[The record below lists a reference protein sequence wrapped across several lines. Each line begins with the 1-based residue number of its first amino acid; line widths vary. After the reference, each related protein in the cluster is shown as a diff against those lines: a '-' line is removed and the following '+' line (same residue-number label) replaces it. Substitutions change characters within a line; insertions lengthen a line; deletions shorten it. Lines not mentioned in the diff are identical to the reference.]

1 MWLLEVLHMKK
12 IAVFDAKKYD
22 QKSFEIYKNKY
33 EFIYYKD
40 RLTINTVKLADGADA
55 VICFVNDEL
64 NDEVLTKLN
73 SFNIHAVF
81 LRCAGY
87 NNVDLYSAFKNKIH
101 IARVP
106 AYSPYAIAEH
116 AFALI
121 LSLNRH
127 IHKAYIRSRDFNFNL
142 EGLKGFDLYNKT
154 IGVIGT
160 GKIGRVFI
168 DIAKGFGMNVI
179 CYDPYPI
186 KDIGLNYVSLEEIY
200 RSSDIISLHCPLTND
215 NHHMI
220 NEDSIKQMKD
230 GVMIINTSRGGL
242 IDSKALLEG
251 LKDKKI
257 GSVGLDVYE
266 EEANLFYKDNSFKII
281 DNDNLS
287 LLISMPNVII
297 TSHQAYL
304 TEEALNNI
312 AETTVKNLD
321 DYFNNKLI
329 TNELCYHCEKSGNPQ
344 ECYKNRKKNCF

>member
-1 MWLLEVLHMKK
+1 MKR
-12 IAVFDAKKYD
+12 VVVYDAKKYD
-22 QKSFEIYKNKY
+22 EKSFEIYKDKY
-33 EFIYYKD
+33 EFIYFKD
-40 RLTINTVKLADGADA
+40 RLSSSTAILAKGADA
-55 VICFVNDEL
+55 VMCFVNDEL
-64 NDEVLTKLN
+64 NDEVLTTLS
-73 SFNIHAVF
+73 SFNIHGVF

-87 NNVDLYSAFKNKIH
+87 NNVDLLSAYKNKIH
-101 IARVP
+101 VARVP

-142 EGLKGFDLYNKT
+142 EGLKGFDLHNKT

-160 GKIGRVFI
+160 GKIGRIFI
-168 DIAKGFGMNVI
+168 DIAKGFGMNVL

-186 KDIGLNYVSLEEIY
+186 PNSDLTYTSLEEIY
-200 RSSDIISLHCPLTND
+200 KSSDIISLHCPLNND

-220 NEDSIKQMKD
+220 NENTINTMKK

-251 LKDKKI
+251 LKEKKI

-281 DNDNLS
+281 DDDVLS

-321 DYFNNKLI
+321 EYFSDSLI
-329 TNELCYHCEKSGNPQ
+329 QNELCYHCERNKNPS
-344 ECYKNRKKNCF
+344 ECYKKRNKNCF

>member
-1 MWLLEVLHMKK
+1 M
-12 IAVFDAKKYD
+12 
-22 QKSFEIYKNKY
+22 
-33 EFIYYKD
+33 
-40 RLTINTVKLADGADA
+40 
-55 VICFVNDEL
+55 
-64 NDEVLTKLN
+64 
-73 SFNIHAVF
+73 
-81 LRCAGY
+81 
-87 NNVDLYSAFKNKIH
+87 
-101 IARVP
+101 P

-186 KDIGLNYVSLEEIY
+186 KDSGLNYVSLEEIY